1 MVRLISMKD
10 YIERTLIS
18 IYVSLLLTRVLF
30 IIAMANVEVFAKA
43 IVISIFGFL
52 TALFWIT
59 TILTIKKI
67 VSRTPPTDI
76 EPLWPKVKGV
86 KRLAILTLLASSSIA
101 ATYLL
106 ILGVQSTSDVFE
118 LVLYVYLAS
127 MMWIIFTLELI
138 SAKNSRHD

>member
-1 MVRLISMKD
+1 MTSLISMKD
-10 YIERTLIS
+10 YIERILIS
-18 IYVSLLLTRVLF
+18 TYVSLLLTRALLV
-30 IIAMANVEVFAKA
+30 IAMANVEVFAKA

-52 TALFWIT
+52 TALFWMT
-59 TILTIKKI
+59 TIFFIKRI
-67 VSRTPPTDI
+67 VSRTPPKDV

-106 ILGVQSTSDVFE
+106 ILGARSTSDVFE
-118 LVLYVYLAS
+118 LVLYVYTAS

-138 SAKNSRHD
+138 SIKNNKHN